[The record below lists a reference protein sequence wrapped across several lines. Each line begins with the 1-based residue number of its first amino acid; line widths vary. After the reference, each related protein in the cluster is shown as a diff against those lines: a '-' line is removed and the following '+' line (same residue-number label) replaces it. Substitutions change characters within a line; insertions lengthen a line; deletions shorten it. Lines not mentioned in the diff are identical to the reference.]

1 MERNEAE
8 DLVPLHRLEEF
19 KIAEGSADVRGWEVV
34 AADGATIGTVG
45 EMLVDTTAME
55 VRYLVVKLG
64 AGWAGAAA
72 AGAVNVPVREAR
84 IDSAGGR
91 VYLNT
96 LSTSDLRLLAQPGGG
111 PDRPGPDDD
120 QTLLE
125 APSGGAPAPDDEVR
139 MTLAEEGL
147 DIRKRVV
154 PAGEVEVGKRVETER
169 VREVV
174 LLMREDVTVER
185 RPFPEGMTDFSPR
198 VEGDV
203 TYVPLVEEELV
214 IEKRLVAREE
224 LVIRKRQVVE
234 EQVVE
239 ESLRR
244 EVPDVRGPDGAVRT
258 DR

>member
-1 MERNEAE
+1 
-8 DLVPLHRLEEF
+8 
-19 KIAEGSADVRGWEVV
+19 
-34 AADGATIGTVG
+34 
-45 EMLVDTTAME
+45 
-55 VRYLVVKLG
+55 
-64 AGWAGAAA
+64 
-72 AGAVNVPVREAR
+72 
-84 IDSAGGR
+84 
-91 VYLNT
+91 
-96 LSTSDLRLLAQPGGG
+96 
-111 PDRPGPDDD
+111 
-120 QTLLE
+120 
-125 APSGGAPAPDDEVR
+125 

-174 LLMREDVTVER
+174 PLMREDVTIER

-224 LVIRKRQVVE
+224 LVIRKREVVE

-244 EVPDVRGPDGAVRT
+244 EVPDVRGPEGAVRT
-258 DR
+258 DG